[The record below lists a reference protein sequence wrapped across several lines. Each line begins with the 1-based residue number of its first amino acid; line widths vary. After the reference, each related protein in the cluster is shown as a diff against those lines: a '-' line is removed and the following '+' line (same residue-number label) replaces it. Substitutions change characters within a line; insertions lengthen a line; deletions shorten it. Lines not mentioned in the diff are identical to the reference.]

1 MLDKE
6 IIDEIRNLIF
16 NIVAKDEYSVF
27 IFGSS
32 ATSDRNKFSD
42 IDIGFDGKNK
52 VSPREWVELKDAFDN
67 SNIPYIV
74 DIVDFKE
81 VTSEFANFSKNKII
95 KLN

>member
-6 IIDEIRNLIF
+6 IIDEIRNIIF
-16 NIVAKDEYSVF
+16 NIVAKDEYSIF

-52 VSPREWVELKDAFDN
+52 VSPREWVKLKDALEEPENTIIRDASIQMNLLSSFHGN
-67 SNIPYIV
+67 SYM
-74 DIVDFKE
+74 K
-81 VTSEFANFSKNKII
+81 S
-95 KLN
+95 